1 MYSVSMETLK
11 NREALYSW
19 FAALYLHEPNER
31 LLQPF
36 LNLETTNVLA
46 LTFQGERHQETLR
59 QVASYVKLASV
70 GDLKSEFNA
79 LFVVPTKGS
88 YTPPY
93 ESCFR
98 ENRGRGMGNLWG
110 ETTAD
115 VVKSYRDARYETT
128 NLQGVFAPDHIGVEL
143 AFIAKLCRDTQQFF
157 ENKNF
162 EQAQR
167 TEELRKKFLKEHISH
182 WIDDFSRAL
191 GTASSSVFYK
201 CLSEL
206 TADLIHSDL
215 SS

>member
-1 MYSVSMETLK
+1 MNSVRTESLK

-36 LNLETTNVLA
+36 LNIETTNVLA
-46 LTFQGERHQETLR
+46 SVFQDEKQQKTLR
-59 QVASYVKLASV
+59 ELAAYVELASV

-98 ENRGRGMGNLWG
+98 ENKGKGMGNLWG

-115 VVKSYRDARYETT
+115 VAKSYRAAGYEAT

-143 AFIAKLCRDTQQFF
+143 AFIAKLCHDILQSF
-157 ENKNF
+157 ENKDF
-162 EQAQR
+162 EQAR
-167 TEELRKKFLKEHISH
+167 KREELRKSFLREHISQ
-182 WIDDFSRAL
+182 WIEDFSRAV
-191 GTASSSVFYK
+191 GTSSSSVFYRR
-201 CLSEL
+201 LSAL
-206 TADLIHSDL
+206 TVDLIHSDL